1 MGTTT
6 NYGLYVTEGNDD
18 PSFLEWRTSM
28 GGNQNS
34 NMTKIDAALSEKAQ
48 KSHFINATLAADGW
62 TGGSAPYTQVLAVD
76 GMGANVNGSIGLAD
90 SATDSQRA
98 AVRNAMLYI
107 SAQATGQLTIVADG
121 DKPEVDLPVTVIIV
135 D

>member
-28 GGNQNS
+28 SGNQNS

-48 KSHFINATLAADGW
+48 KSHFINATLTADGW
-62 TGGSAPYTQVLAVD
+62 AGDSAPYTQVLAVD
-76 GMGANVNGSIGLAD
+76 GMGASANGSIGLAG

-107 SAQATGQLTIVADG
+107 SAQATGRLTIVADG
-121 DKPEVDLPVTVIIV
+121 DRPEVDLPVTVIIV